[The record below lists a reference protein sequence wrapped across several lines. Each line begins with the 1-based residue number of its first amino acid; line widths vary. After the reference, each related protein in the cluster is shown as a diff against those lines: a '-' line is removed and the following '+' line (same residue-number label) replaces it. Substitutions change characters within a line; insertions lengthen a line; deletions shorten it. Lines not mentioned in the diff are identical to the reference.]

1 MPSTLQAKVAFR
13 KPSFPHS
20 KPQAGLASRFP
31 RIYFPPFP
39 PMKSAL
45 FPLILKYLFEFSL
58 RHSIYPLPWLRH
70 ENLPLEFD
78 RSGLYTVYRRLS

>member
-1 MPSTLQAKVAFR
+1 
-13 KPSFPHS
+13 
-20 KPQAGLASRFP
+20 
-31 RIYFPPFP
+31 
-39 PMKSAL
+39 MKSAL

-58 RHSIYPLPWLRH
+58 RHSILPLPWLRY